1 MSHNIKRRNNNMA
14 SILHRITIDAPPEE
28 VQPLLATKAGLAA
41 WWTGHP
47 LDGDEHPGGELSF
60 FFEGDKPAAVMEVVE
75 SDPDEV
81 AWRCVQGPAEWI
93 DTRVSFTLE
102 PRADGGTTLL
112 FRHEGWAQETEFM
125 GGCTT
130 NWGAYLTSLK
140 HGAEGGEFGPYPA
153 GEVCRW
159 S

>member
-28 VQPLLATKAGLAA
+28 VQPLLATKAGLA
-41 WWTGHP
+41 
-47 LDGDEHPGGELSF
+47 
-60 FFEGDKPAAVMEVVE
+60 DKPAAVMEVVE

>member
-1 MSHNIKRRNNNMA
+1 MA
-14 SILHRITIDAPPEE
+14 SILHRITIDAPPEA
-28 VQPLLATKAGLAA
+28 VQPLLATKKGIAA
-41 WWTGHP
+41 WWTGHA
-47 LDGDEHPGGELSF
+47 LNGDEAVGGELSF
-60 FFEGDKPAAVMEVVE
+60 FFGGDKPAAVMEMVE
-75 SDPDEV
+75 SNAEGI
-81 AWRCVQGPAEWI
+81 AWRCLDGPGEWI

-112 FRHEGWAQETEFM
+112 FRHEGWAEETEFM

-140 HGAEGGEFGPYPA
+140 SGAEGGEFGPYPA
-153 GEVCRW
+153 GEICRW